1 MKTLTKDAVKEAAE
15 DLIEAFGTT
24 TTLDVKN
31 KLRQQGFQALQAEVS
46 TLMDEVTAEESW
58 QFNHNGRY
66 RVYRFGPDSNDTFHK
81 YLENGQQFW
90 EVLASDKELVVNE
103 GVVGT
108 NGQMQKQTFPTNRK
122 TIAQSKKLYQEQKQV
137 GYAEAT
143 DQRLPFALRKKYAN
157 YLSKKPTSYTIG
169 FFDVSA
175 LEKQATEFTL
185 TNQQTTKGYIIQ
197 SKNVGYDFTW
207 ELPQS
212 KISLADILKNTQ
224 VIDQLFKHDK
234 RSVTGEKIK
243 TTKAYQQNEEALIAY
258 EAYKPQAAA
267 SLIEIKASI
276 DNVYK
281 IDISFEGGDQI
292 SLSKF
297 DLNLQQELLPVAR
310 QILIQAG

>member
-46 TLMDEVTAEESW
+46 TLMDAVTAEESW

-108 NGQMQKQTFPTNRK
+108 NGQMQKQAFPTNRK
-122 TIAQSKKLYQEQKQV
+122 TIAQSKKLYQEQKQA

-143 DQRLPFALRKKYAN
+143 DQRLPFVLRKKYAH
-157 YLSKKPTSYTIG
+157 YLSKKPTGYTIG

-175 LEKQATEFTL
+175 LEKQAAEFTL
-185 TNQQTTKGYIIQ
+185 PNQQTTEGYIIQ

-212 KISLADILKNTQ
+212 ITSLSDILKNTQ
-224 VIDQLFKHDK
+224 IIDQPFKHDK
-234 RSVTGEKIK
+234 RSITGEKIK
-243 TTKAYQQNEEALIAY
+243 TTKAYQQNEESLIAY
-258 EAYKPQAAA
+258 EAYKPKAAA
-267 SLIEIKASI
+267 SLIEIKASM

-310 QILIQAG
+310 QILMQAS